1 MSSFLPGRASKSLLF
16 YLLLLDAFSD
26 SEYCEYPYKLTSKL
40 ETPTGGRGAV
50 GVADQ
55 VPAPPPGPGRGGA
68 GHLHIH
74 SAAAANQQ
82 QFQVGFCT
90 HAFIV
95 FVSKGDL
102 FILGN
107 V

>member
-1 MSSFLPGRASKSLLF
+1 MLIRLRFGEVVFKLTF
-16 YLLLLDAFSD
+16 ILLLLDAFSD

-40 ETPTGGRGAV
+40 ETSTGGRGAA

-74 SAAAANQQ
+74 SAAAADQQ

-102 FILGN
+102 FIGG
-107 V
+107 